1 MAKLLRAR
9 EHMDS
14 FKAIVDSL
22 GPHPYRIEE
31 ESNPQTGDRDFRL
44 IGEADL
50 PTFQRRI
57 PMLPVIV
64 GDTIHQIRSSLDH
77 AVWQIAKPPVEKVTA
92 FPICAD
98 ESGHATSFYGSVR
111 ERGVGVRYLK
121 NVALPAFDYIESI
134 QPYNRLGARDELWLL
149 NELWNKDKHRALI
162 VLDKPTWRDTFMI
175 STRDG
180 RDLYAGE
187 IKDNPKDDPD
197 ILLRLD
203 ANSDSIVDF
212 NPNPPLQV
220 TFGEARPLQGRQVMQ
235 VLVSLHAYVVR
246 LIPALERFL

>member
-1 MAKLLRAR
+1 MAKLVRAR
-9 EHMDS
+9 EHLDS

-31 ESNPQTGDRDFRL
+31 ERNPQTGDRDFRL
-44 IGEADL
+44 IGDADF

-64 GDTIHQIRSSLDH
+64 GDAIHQMRSSLDH

-98 ESGHATSFYGSVR
+98 ESGHPTSFYGSSK
-111 ERGVGVRYLK
+111 ERGVGVRYLR
-121 NVALPAFDYIESI
+121 NVARPAFEYIESI
-134 QPYNRLGARDELWLL
+134 QPYNRLGPRDELWLL

-162 VLDKPTWRDTFMI
+162 VVDKPTWQDTFVI
-175 STRDG
+175 STRAG
-180 RDLYAGE
+180 RDVYEGE
-187 IKDNPKDDPD
+187 IKENPKDDPG
-197 ILLRLD
+197 ILMRLD

-212 NPNPPLQV
+212 NPNPPLHV
-220 TFGEARPLQGRQVMQ
+220 RFGEARPLQGREVMQ
-235 VLVSLHAYVVR
+235 VLVSLHHYVVR
-246 LIPALERFL
+246 LLPALEQFL